1 MSFPPLKQ
9 FHRRLLSLL
18 TAVLSSDF
26 LHYIYDAMREA
37 CSLKTE
43 EIKERV
49 TSLIEIVRTRMV

>member
-18 TAVLSSDF
+18 AVVISSDF
-26 LHYIYDAMREA
+26 LPYIYDAMREA

-43 EIKERV
+43 EIKKQV